1 MTQMTNFPTW
11 VAAVFRACLT
21 TVFFWQ
27 GRRIFRVLPV
37 VLFPALIAA
46 AHGAAQPYPA
56 KPIRLV
62 VPYPAGSGTDTIAR
76 SIGLKLAESMDA
88 TVVVDNRP
96 GGASI
101 IGLDLVA
108 KASPDGYTVLVAAP
122 SLTIAPALQDKL
134 PFNALTDFA
143 PVMRVTSAPLVLIVT
158 PSIAVSTV
166 KEFVALARAKPGYL
180 NFASGGIGGSIHMGM
195 ELLNSMAGIK
205 VTHVAYKGSPQA
217 LVDLIAGQI
226 HSMTNIIASSL
237 PHIAQGRVKALG
249 VTGPSRISVLPT
261 VPTIAEAGVAGYEVL
276 QWHGLLVPAKT
287 PQDIIRRLEKE
298 VRQIMSVASVKDTL
312 SAQGFDPAADGP
324 AEFAA
329 LLKTEVAKWT
339 KVVRDTGA
347 RPN

>member
-1 MTQMTNFPTW
+1 MFSGRKR
-11 VAAVFRACLT
+11 VAL
-21 TVFFWQ
+21 
-27 GRRIFRVLPV
+27 I
-37 VLFPALIAA
+37 LFPLLASTVAPMGFCRDNA
-46 AHGAAQPYPA
+46 YPA

-76 SIGLKLAESMDA
+76 VIGHKLAERLGYG
-88 TVVVDNRP
+88 VVVDNRP

-108 KASPDGYTVLVAAP
+108 KANPDGHTVLVAAP
-122 SLTIAPALQDKL
+122 SLTISPALQDKL
-134 PFNALTDFA
+134 PFDVIKDFA
-143 PVMRVTSAPLVLIVT
+143 PVIRATSAPLVLIVA
-158 PSIAVSTV
+158 PSIGVSTV
-166 KEFVALARAKPGYL
+166 KEFIALARAKPGFL

-195 ELLNSMAGIK
+195 ELLNSMAHIK
-205 VTHVAYKGSPQA
+205 VTHIAYKGSPQA
-217 LVDLIAGQI
+217 LVDLIAGQV
-226 HSMTNIIASSL
+226 HSITNIIASSL

-249 VTGPSRISVLPT
+249 VTGPARISVLPT
-261 VPTIAEAGVAGYEVL
+261 VPTIAEAGVPGYEVL

-287 PQDIIRRLEKE
+287 PQHIIQLLETE
-298 VRQIMSVASVKDTL
+298 TRQIMNLQSVKDTL